1 MFKVADKMASVC
13 LWVET
18 TAGAFQDLIRRPEG
32 MYVRHPPPGRGTT
45 AKLRNSKCNTHTHT
59 HTCIHHIH
67 RFAKKSME
75 NGYAIY
81 FFYKV
86 RNKRNV

>member
-13 LWVET
+13 LWVGP
-18 TAGAFQDLIRRPEG
+18 AGSIPKHGPRDG
-32 MYVRHPPPGRGTT
+32 MYVRLPGR
-45 AKLRNSKCNTHTHT
+45 RNRSKTSQTQNVTHTYT
-59 HTCIHHIH
+59 RASTTYTDLLKN
-67 RFAKKSME
+67 RWKTDMQFF
-75 NGYAIY
+75 